1 MKWQYLT
8 PIFQAENLASLE
20 RTLQSAGDDGWELV
34 TVIPHPLPA
43 GLPPQFVAIFKR
55 VAPADVSGQAAPSQ

>member
-1 MKWQYLT
+1 MTWQYLT

-55 VAPADVSGQAAPSQ
+55 PAPAAVSGQTPSQ